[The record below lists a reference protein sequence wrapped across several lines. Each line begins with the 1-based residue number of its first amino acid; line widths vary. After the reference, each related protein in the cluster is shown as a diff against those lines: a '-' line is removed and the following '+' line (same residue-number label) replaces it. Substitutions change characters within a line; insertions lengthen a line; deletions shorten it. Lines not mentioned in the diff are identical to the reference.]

1 MLIRRRSLIITIC
14 LLTQLTFSQAKPVS
28 KNGSPI
34 SVENGPPITVAEALR
49 QHHIAL
55 TNEAL
60 VDALQNPDAEIR
72 GLAAIQLAD
81 TKVRDAIPDIV
92 SAVNKEKLPLTR
104 ANIALAL
111 TQLGEDTGF
120 SVLMSMCNDSGIPGH
135 FRTLAAR
142 YLSDVNGGSCLD
154 AVLSI
159 LETDKEP
166 SSHMAALDILL
177 RFKNVSESDSRKIY
191 ALDVKDL
198 TNPDLTVRL
207 YASHTLV
214 ALGGDSAVDYLEGAI
229 AAETDEF
236 IRAQMEAD
244 LRRLQEKQEKK
255 DHP

>member
-1 MLIRRRSLIITIC
+1 MLIPKMFLVITMC
-14 LLTQLTFSQAKPVS
+14 MLTQLTFSQAKPVS
-28 KNGSPI
+28 KNGPPI
-34 SVENGPPITVAEALR
+34 SVENGALPTVAEALR
-49 QHHIAL
+49 QHHIEL

-60 VDALQNPDAEIR
+60 VDALQNPDGEIR
-72 GLAAIQLAD
+72 GLAAIQLAE

-111 TQLGEDTGF
+111 TQLGEETGF

-159 LETDKEP
+159 LETDKEW
-166 SSHMAALDILL
+166 SSHMAALDILP
-177 RFKNVSESDSRKIY
+177 RFKNVSESDFRKMY

-198 TNPDLTVRL
+198 TNQTPAVRL
-207 YASHTLV
+207 IASNTLV
-214 ALGGDSAVDYLEGAI
+214 ALGGDSAVADLQSAI
-229 AAETDEF
+229 AAETDEVV
-236 IRAQMEAD
+236 RTQMEAD